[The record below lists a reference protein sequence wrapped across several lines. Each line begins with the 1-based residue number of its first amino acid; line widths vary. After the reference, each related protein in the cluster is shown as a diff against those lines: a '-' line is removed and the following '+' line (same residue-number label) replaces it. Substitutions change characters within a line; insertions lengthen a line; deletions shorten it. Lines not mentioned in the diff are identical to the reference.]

1 MALPKS
7 FLSLV
12 VLALLAG
19 CTQNQDPAKT
29 RQEAAQAAAKAKE
42 EGKQAA
48 VELKKDTAEARRQ
61 GKAIA
66 EGVKDGLSGNT
77 TSASGSKKVNVNT
90 ASKDQLMS
98 LPGMDDE
105 QAQRVIDGRPYH
117 TREELK
123 AKGAV
128 SPEEY
133 QKIARQVATQ

>member
-1 MALPKS
+1 MALPKT
-7 FLSLV
+7 FLFLLM
-12 VLALLAG
+12 LALLAG

-29 RQEAAQAAAKAKE
+29 RQEAAQAAAKAKQ

-48 VELKKDTAEARRQ
+48 VELKRDTEEARRK

-66 EGVKDGLSGNT
+66 EGVKDGLSGST
-77 TSASGSKKVNVNT
+77 TSTSGPRKVNVNT

-98 LPGMDDE
+98 LPGMDDVA
-105 QAQRVIDGRPYH
+105 AQRVIEGRPYH

-123 AKGAV
+123 VKGAV

-133 QKIARQVATQ
+133 QKIAGQVATQ